1 MNNRDPIIQLPPP
14 KLQRNYFLRLLNSSE
29 MVWLKST
36 FKLKISTLTKS
47 LNVFALTEKIRVES
61 SAFLGD

>member
-1 MNNRDPIIQLPPP
+1 
-14 KLQRNYFLRLLNSSE
+14 
-29 MVWLKST
+29 MVWVKST

-61 SAFLGD
+61 TAFLGD